1 MDSEDK
7 SLDNFF
13 AKKDKGKKGKSKTK
27 GKFTTSS
34 SITKQVEKSQKPVN
48 EQSKEQKP
56 TASQLSAAQVR
67 QQNIVIAEIM
77 PVLKDDWICV

>member
-1 MDSEDK
+1 MEDEDK

-34 SITKQVEKSQKPVN
+34 SITKQVEKSQKPEN
-48 EQSKEQKP
+48 EQTKDQKP
-56 TASQLSAAQVR
+56 NSSQLSNAQVSTKTSGLL
-67 QQNIVIAEIM
+67 EWM
-77 PVLKDDWICV
+77 PEND